1 MKPVKCPNNHY
12 YDSEKYSECPHCA
25 KEGLLNI
32 HKSVKVEEPVKES
45 RESEKKHF
53 SLFKRNNKN
62 KEENTKISLIPKVR
76 FLHLQILKLM

>member
-32 HKSVKVEEPVKES
+32 HKSVKVVPGS
-45 RESEKKHF
+45 I
-53 SLFKRNNKN
+53 
-62 KEENTKISLIPKVR
+62 T
-76 FLHLQILKLM
+76 